1 MDGFFHLSHVTNP
14 TTNGAN
20 ELWILWSRIE
30 DASQHSTLQFW
41 AHQGCQL
48 LPRLLITCLAGKC
61 RKCLLQTFIC
71 HCYWVGGRSKL
82 YSRPHVWFDCL
93 FLRCCW
99 NPKQLPWESSIKWP
113 IYVAFLRS
121 AGAWISWLVEPLR
134 VPGQRYPG
142 GWKSKNFA
150 GKVAQSVNEDLDS
163 HGCT

>member
-1 MDGFFHLSHVTNP
+1 MVGESEIVKAQLWWMVWHLSHGTNP
-14 TTNGAN
+14 TTNGAD
-20 ELWILWSRIE
+20 ECESCDLESRM
-30 DASQHSTLQFW
+30 HPSTVHYSLGSSRMPVTTKIINYMFS
-41 AHQGCQL
+41 
-48 LPRLLITCLAGKC
+48 

-71 HCYWVGGRSKL
+71 RCYWVGGRSKL

-134 VPGQRYPG
+134 IPGQRYPG
-142 GWKSKNFA
+142 G
-150 GKVAQSVNEDLDS
+150 
-163 HGCT
+163 